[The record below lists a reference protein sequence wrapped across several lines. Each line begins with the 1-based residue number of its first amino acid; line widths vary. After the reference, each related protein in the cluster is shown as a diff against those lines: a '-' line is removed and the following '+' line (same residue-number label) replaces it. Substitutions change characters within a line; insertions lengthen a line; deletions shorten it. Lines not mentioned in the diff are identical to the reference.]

1 LILSENAES
10 IDSSSDDVGRSRAN
24 EALVAVGSQ
33 VIVQC
38 VKSEDSNGNIS
49 YESERETAGLTLGA
63 RVQKIDDNGFVTFT
77 IEPNISA
84 AIGTATDVPN
94 CGSVVTLYERRLE
107 TGSVRLRDG
116 QTLILAGV
124 IQDED
129 KQVVTKW
136 PILGDIPFIGQFFR
150 NTLGSRVNRELVIMV
165 SARIIDD
172 NVGGTYGYGYRPSTG
187 AARQLIY
194 SQGRQK

>member
-1 LILSENAES
+1 M
-10 IDSSSDDVGRSRAN
+10 
-24 EALVAVGSQ
+24 
-33 VIVQC
+33 
-38 VKSEDSNGNIS
+38 
-49 YESERETAGLTLGA
+49 
-63 RVQKIDDNGFVTFT
+63 
-77 IEPNISA
+77 
-84 AIGTATDVPN
+84 PN
-94 CGSVVTLYERRLE
+94 CGSVFTLYKRNLE

-150 NTLGSRVNRELVIMV
+150 KTQGARVNRELVIMV